1 MWHRAKITIVV
12 LSLMAVTLPFL
23 SASFLTTLDC
33 TLLMVCPVA
42 LVHTLKGNRA
52 QLSLYLQQ
60 VEMILA
66 AALLYMKHDDSM
78 EADLTVG
85 TFLFMCSEVYLSF

>member
-1 MWHRAKITIVV
+1 
-12 LSLMAVTLPFL
+12 
-23 SASFLTTLDC
+23 
-33 TLLMVCPVA
+33 MVCPVA

-66 AALLYMKHDDSM
+66 AAVVYMKHDGSK

-85 TFLFMCSEVYLSF
+85 SFLFMFSEVYLSFSLRKIALPLKKVGLKQIGVL